1 MNERFVARGY
11 AVTQLLEKTRTQRE
25 RAEKLDA
32 PKKEKRLASITAGL
46 RREMDK
52 IDEGFALE
60 PFVSW
65 CVRKRKDV
73 ECEVPFL
80 ERHAERETVR
90 QSQRIA
96 HEGAKQERAIA
107 PEPKRVQQ
115 TERPSIAPK
124 ITSIDADDYNRPR
137 LLPETDRKKKQS
149 VKPKRGMRR

>member
-25 RAEKLDA
+25 RAEKLDE
-32 PKKEKRLASITAGL
+32 PKKAKRLASITAGL

-52 IDEGFALE
+52 LDDAFALE

-65 CVRKRKDV
+65 CVRKRREV
-73 ECEVPFL
+73 EGGAPFL
-80 ERHAERETVR
+80 ERHAEREAVR

-96 HEGAKQERAIA
+96 HEGAKQGRSIT
-107 PEPKRVQQ
+107 PEPRRVQQ

-124 ITSIDADDYNRPR
+124 VTSIDAADYNRPR
-137 LLPETDRKKKQS
+137 LLPEADRKKKQS